1 MIFLSY
7 RFANET
13 DRLMISNIESG
24 DEGAY
29 ACVVI
34 EGGVGPRIVTAGCI
48 VIHGELQHLPC
59 SYHVKMLRNSPRN
72 KCSSSL

>member
-7 RFANET
+7 RFVNET
-13 DRLMISNIESG
+13 DRLMITDIQPE

-34 EGGVGPRIVTAGCI
+34 EGGVAPQTVTAGCI
-48 VIHGELQHLPC
+48 VIHGEL
-59 SYHVKMLRNSPRN
+59 
-72 KCSSSL
+72 